1 MQFAKGITSGYVPL
15 GGVGLSD
22 HIADVFDRAGSDP
35 WMHCYTYSGH
45 PVTCAVA
52 LAAIDVIEQQHLV
65 QAAAQNGAKFLAD
78 LRAALGNH
86 VHVGDVRGL
95 GLMAAV
101 ELVDDRASKA
111 SFSASRK
118 IGPAVIAEARRRG
131 LITRGRG
138 DTVYLGPAL
147 VMQPP
152 MINRVVEIITES
164 VHTVLGAG

>member
-1 MQFAKGITSGYVPL
+1 
-15 GGVGLSD
+15 
-22 HIADVFDRAGSDP
+22 
-35 WMHCYTYSGH
+35 MHCYTYSGH

-118 IGPAVIAEARRRG
+118 IGPTVIAEARRRG

-138 DTVYLGPAL
+138 DTIYLGPAL

-164 VHTVLGAG
+164 VHAVVGAG

>member
-1 MQFAKGITSGYVPL
+1 
-15 GGVGLSD
+15 
-22 HIADVFDRAGSDP
+22 
-35 WMHCYTYSGH
+35 
-45 PVTCAVA
+45 
-52 LAAIDVIEQQHLV
+52 
-65 QAAAQNGAKFLAD
+65 LAD

-111 SFSASRK
+111 SFDASRK

-138 DTVYLGPAL
+138 DTIYLGPAL

>member
-1 MQFAKGITSGYVPL
+1 
-15 GGVGLSD
+15 
-22 HIADVFDRAGSDP
+22 
-35 WMHCYTYSGH
+35 MHCYTYSGH

-86 VHVGDVRGL
+86 AHVGDVRGL

-152 MINRVVEIITES
+152 MIKRVVEIITES